1 MIFIPPQNEKKFFF
15 LTDQVY
21 LKQQTRVMAKQ
32 HISKS
37 RPTFN
42 LCDFVSTCKK
52 TGYFIDF
59 FWKYGWLKN
68 PAIWLDENIFAHI
81 SGNKISPNMGFVQE
95 HNKYYKFSL

>member
-1 MIFIPPQNEKKFFF
+1 MQ
-15 LTDQVY
+15 
-21 LKQQTRVMAKQ
+21 
-32 HISKS
+32 
-37 RPTFN
+37 
-42 LCDFVSTCKK
+42 K

>member
-52 TGYFIDF
+52 Q
-59 FWKYGWLKN
+59 
-68 PAIWLDENIFAHI
+68 AISLIS
-81 SGNKISPNMGFVQE
+81 SGNMVD
-95 HNKYYKFSL
+95 